1 MRSEAG
7 ERRVKAEK
15 GKVIGRTAVA
25 VASLI
30 LLAGC
35 AGGAGPCSPGVKSML
50 VAEMLFGR
58 NVGDRVGVSE
68 AAFRRFVDED
78 LTPRFPNGL
87 TVLDAQ
93 GQYGSSGGIVKEPS
107 KVVVI
112 ALDDT
117 ADAEKRLNDAAEAY
131 KRRFR
136 QESVGIVRKRS
147 CVSF

>member
-1 MRSEAG
+1 MSALPKPRSSAG
-7 ERRVKAEK
+7 
-15 GKVIGRTAVA
+15 
-25 VASLI
+25 
-30 LLAGC
+30 LLALGACLLVAGC
-35 AGGAGPCSPGVKSML
+35 ATAPGACPPGAKSML

-78 LTPRFPNGL
+78 LTPRFPDGL

-93 GQYGSSGGIVKEPS
+93 GQYGSAGGIVKEPS

-117 ADAEKRLNDAAEAY
+117 PEAEKRLSDAAEAY
-131 KRRFR
+131 KRKFR

>member
-1 MRSEAG
+1 MWAEAG

-15 GKVIGRTAVA
+15 GKAIGRTSAVL
-25 VASLI
+25 ASLI
-30 LLAGC
+30 VLAGC
-35 AGGAGPCSPGVKSML
+35 ASGVGSCPPGAKSML

-58 NVGDRVGVSE
+58 NVGDKVGVSE

-78 LTPRFPNGL
+78 LTPRFPDGL

-117 ADAEKRLNDAAEAY
+117 PEAEKRLNDAAEAY